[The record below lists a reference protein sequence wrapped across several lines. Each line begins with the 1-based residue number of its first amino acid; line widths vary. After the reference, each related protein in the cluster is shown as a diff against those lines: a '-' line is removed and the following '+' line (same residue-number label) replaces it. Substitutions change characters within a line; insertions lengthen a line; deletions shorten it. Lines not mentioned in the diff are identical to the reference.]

1 MRSFAT
7 GSSGGSQFRFSS
19 DCAPVPLT
27 FTGMD
32 SRASKCP
39 VLSTGGLHDLNYQ
52 RGFWVRCLR
61 NRNCSQA
68 LEPGFKNCSR
78 SHTSRTPESLAAKRL
93 SALAVPYLSGEA
105 VSMFY
110 N

>member
-1 MRSFAT
+1 M
-7 GSSGGSQFRFSS
+7 
-19 DCAPVPLT
+19 
-27 FTGMD
+27 
-32 SRASKCP
+32 
-39 VLSTGGLHDLNYQ
+39 LSTGGLHDLNYQ

-61 NRNCSQA
+61 SRNYSQA

-78 SHTSRTPESLAAKRL
+78 SRASRTPESPAAKRL